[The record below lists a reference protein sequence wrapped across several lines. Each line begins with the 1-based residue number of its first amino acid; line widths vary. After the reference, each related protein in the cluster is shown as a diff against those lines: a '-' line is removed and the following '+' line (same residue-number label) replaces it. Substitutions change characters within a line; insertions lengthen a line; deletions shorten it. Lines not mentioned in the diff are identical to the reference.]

1 MSENVQ
7 KLSRLMYYNP
17 FIKFTENDK
26 IRMNIEAIDL
36 FCGVGGL
43 THGLEKSGI
52 KVLVGYDIDPACRY
66 PYQTN
71 NSASFVE
78 KNIVETEPEDLLGC
92 YSPDA
97 LKMLAGCAPCQP
109 FSKYTQHLPK
119 DERWSLLYS
128 FLRLIEGVQPDL
140 ITMENVPE
148 IKRHKVYHDFEAS
161 LLRQGYFVWSQV
173 VFCPDYG
180 IAQNRKRLVLLA
192 SKFADI
198 TLIQPTHDKS
208 NYCTVRDVIS
218 QLPPISAGQKNLHD
232 PIHVANKLTE
242 INLKRI
248 RASKSGGTWRDWSE
262 DLKLTCHGRST
273 GKGYVS
279 VYGRMKW
286 DEPSPTITTQ
296 AYNYGSGRF
305 GHPEQDRAIT
315 LREAALLQSFPENYQ
330 FIDPKEKDFRRIE
343 ISRLIGNAV
352 PVKLAE
358 VIGQSMITHL
368 ASLSSLVDSDNQ

>member
-1 MSENVQ
+1 
-7 KLSRLMYYNP
+7 
-17 FIKFTENDK
+17 
-26 IRMNIEAIDL
+26 MNIEAIDL

-52 KVLVGYDIDPACRY
+52 KVLAGYDIDPACRY

-71 NSASFVE
+71 NSACFVE
-78 KNIVETEPEDLLGC
+78 KSIVETEPEDLIRY
-92 YSPDA
+92 YSSDA
-97 LKMLAGCAPCQP
+97 LRMLAGCAPCQP

-148 IKRHKVYHDFEAS
+148 IKRHKVYKDFEDS
-161 LLRQGYFVWSQV
+161 LVKQGYYVWSQV
-173 VFCPDYG
+173 VFCPEYG

-192 SKFADI
+192 SKFGQIA
-198 TLIQPTHDKS
+198 LIQPTHDKS
-208 NYCTVRDVIS
+208 KYLTVRNVIS
-218 QLPPISAGQKNLHD
+218 KLPPISAGQKNPHD

-248 RASKSGGTWRDWSE
+248 RSSKSGGTWRDWSE

-315 LREAALLQSFPENYQ
+315 LREAALLQSFPESYQ
-330 FIDPKEKDFRRIE
+330 FIDPEQKNFRRIE

-358 VIGQSMITHL
+358 VIGQSMIIHL
-368 ASLSSLVDSDNQ
+368 ASLSSRVGSDNQQCDL